1 MKTAQKLVAITIFLA
16 PLLICNVGV
25 GLTAILNQEAEPQ
38 YYRYQAQPG
47 NENREVLPDVVQAN
61 KSCSISGRLFGDV
74 IQGDGSYYV
83 VPSAPNRDESRSRMA
98 RIDSSN
104 PSYQLSSLPAGRY
117 VLRVFRSESGSLL
130 PVKTFP
136 RQREVNCTGSAIRN
150 VDFEVQ

>member
-1 MKTAQKLVAITIFLA
+1 MKTAQKLVAITILLA

-25 GLTAILNQEAEPQ
+25 GLTAILNQEYSRDQVEP
-38 YYRYQAQPG
+38 G
-47 NENREVLPDVVQAN
+47 HESREVLPPVVQAK
-61 KSCSISGRLFGDV
+61 KSCSISGRLFGDG
-74 IQGDGSYYV
+74 IQEDGSYYV